1 MRKYV
6 KYVLQLIV
14 LIIFSVAHAGSY
26 DDFFSA
32 IERDLPDVVSTL
44 IDQGFDPNTLSAKGA
59 HALHLAVRA
68 RSFKVVEVL
77 LADPKIDVTV
87 LTAQGESALMLAA
100 LAGDADV
107 CRKLIDKGADINKP
121 GWTPLHYAATGGS
134 VPIIKML
141 LEHHAY
147 IDTESPNG
155 STPLM
160 MAAKY
165 GTADAVRAL
174 LDGGADPMVK
184 NSLDLTAL
192 DFAYANNRTDAAAL
206 IGAYVRAKQPKGSW

>member
-1 MRKYV
+1 MRKYF
-6 KYVLQLIV
+6 KYAVHLFVFIG
-14 LIIFSVAHAGSY
+14 ISVANAGSY

-32 IERDLPDVVSTL
+32 IEHNQADVVSTL
-44 IDQGFDPNTLSAKGA
+44 IGEGFDANTLNHKGA
-59 HALHLAVRA
+59 HPLLLAVRA
-68 RSFKVVEVL
+68 GSFKVIDAL
-77 LADPKIDVTV
+77 LAAPKIDANV
-87 LTAQGESALMLAA
+87 LTEQGESALMLAA
-100 LAGDADV
+100 LAGNADV
-107 CRKLIDKGADINKP
+107 CQKLIDKGADINKP
-121 GWTPLHYAATGGS
+121 GWTALHYAATGGN
-134 VPIIKML
+134 VAIIKML

>member
-1 MRKYV
+1 MRNYIKYAL
-6 KYVLQLIV
+6 YLIV
-14 LIIFSVAHAGSY
+14 FACVSSVYAGSY

-32 IERDLPDVVSTL
+32 IEHDQADVVTALVS
-44 IDQGFDPNTLSAKGA
+44 QGFDPNTVNAKGA
-59 HALHLAVRA
+59 HPMLLAVRA
-68 RSFKVVEVL
+68 GSFKVIDAL
-77 LADPKIDVTV
+77 LAAPAINVNA
-87 LTAQGESALMLAA
+87 LTEQSESPLMLAA
-100 LAGDADV
+100 LAGNVDV
-107 CRKLIDKGADINKP
+107 CQKLIDAGADINKP
-121 GWTPLHYAATGGS
+121 GWTALHYAATSGN

-147 IDTESPNG
+147 VDTESPNG

-192 DFAYANNRTDAAAL
+192 DFAYSNNRKDAAEL

>member
-1 MRKYV
+1 MRNYIRYPLK
-6 KYVLQLIV
+6 LIV
-14 LIIFSVAHAGSY
+14 LIGFSVVHAGSY

-32 IERDLPDVVSTL
+32 IERDLSGEVDTL
-44 IDQGFDPNTLSAKGA
+44 IGQGFDPNTPSAKGT
-59 HALHLAVRA
+59 HPLISAVRA
-68 RSFKVVEVL
+68 GSLKVVDVL
-77 LADPKIDVTV
+77 LADPKIDINV
-87 LTAQGESALMLAA
+87 LTEQGESPLMLAA
-100 LAGDADV
+100 LAGYTDV
-107 CRKLIDKGADINKP
+107 CQKLIGMGADINKP
-121 GWTPLHYAATGGS
+121 GWTALHYAATAGN

-141 LEHHAY
+141 LAHHAY

-165 GTADAVRAL
+165 GTADSVRAL
-174 LDGGADPMVK
+174 LDGGADPMLK

-192 DFAYANNRTDAAAL
+192 DFAYSNNRTDAAAL

>member
-1 MRKYV
+1 MSKYI

-14 LIIFSVAHAGSY
+14 LIGFSIVHAGSY

-32 IERDLPDVVSTL
+32 IARNDSDVVTEL
-44 IDQGFDPNTLSAKGA
+44 VTHGLDPNTLNAKGA
-59 HALHLAVRA
+59 HPLNLAVRA
-68 RSFKVVEVL
+68 GSFKVIDAL
-77 LADPKIDVTV
+77 LATPGIDVNV
-87 LTAQGESALMLAA
+87 LTEQGESPLMLAA
-100 LAGDADV
+100 LAGNTDV
-107 CRKLIDKGADINKP
+107 CQKLIDKGADINKP
-121 GWTPLHYAATGGS
+121 GWTALHYAATSGN
-134 VPIIKML
+134 VAIIKML

-147 IDTESPNG
+147 IDTQSPNG

-192 DFAYANNRTDAAAL
+192 DFADANNRTDAAAL

>member
-1 MRKYV
+1 MSKYI
-6 KYVLQLIV
+6 KYVLHLIV
-14 LIIFSVAHAGSY
+14 FVCISVAHAGSY

-32 IERDLPDVVSTL
+32 IEHDQADVVTTL
-44 IDQGFDPNTLSAKGA
+44 VSQGFDPNTVNTRGTHPL
-59 HALHLAVRA
+59 LLAVRVG
-68 RSFKVVEVL
+68 SFKVIDVL
-77 LADPKIDVTV
+77 LAAPAINVNL
-87 LTAQGESALMLAA
+87 LTEQGESPLMLAA
-100 LAGDADV
+100 LAGYVDV
-107 CRKLIDKGADINKP
+107 CQKLIDTGADINKP
-121 GWTPLHYAATGGS
+121 GWTALHYAATSGN
-134 VPIIKML
+134 VAIIKML

-174 LDGGADPMVK
+174 LDGGADAMVK
-184 NSLDLTAL
+184 NSLELTAL
-192 DFAYANNRTDAAAL
+192 DFAYSNNRKDAAAL

>member
-1 MRKYV
+1 MRNYFKF
-6 KYVLQLIV
+6 VLQLFVFIN
-14 LIIFSVAHAGSY
+14 ISSANAGSY

-32 IERDLPDVVSTL
+32 IEHDQPDVVSTL
-44 IDQGFDPNTLSAKGA
+44 IGEGFDGNTLNPKGA
-59 HALHLAVRA
+59 HPLLLAVRA
-68 RSFKVVEVL
+68 GSFKVIDAL
-77 LADPKIDVTV
+77 LADPKIDVNAMTE
-87 LTAQGESALMLAA
+87 QGESALMLAA
-100 LAGDADV
+100 LAGNTDV
-107 CRKLIDKGADINKP
+107 CQKLIDKGADINKP
-121 GWTPLHYAATGGS
+121 GWTALHYAATGGN

-174 LDGGADPMVK
+174 LDGGADAMIK

-192 DFAYANNRTDAAAL
+192 DFANSNNRKDAAAL
-206 IGAYVRAKQPKGSW
+206 IGAYVRSKQPKGSW

>member
-6 KYVLQLIV
+6 KYVLQLFV
-14 LIIFSVAHAGSY
+14 LITFSVAHAGSY

-147 IDTESPNG
+147 IDSESPNG

>member
-1 MRKYV
+1 MSKYI
-6 KYVLQLIV
+6 KCVLQLIV
-14 LIIFSVAHAGSY
+14 LIGFSIVHAGSY

-32 IERDLPDVVSTL
+32 ITSNDSDVVTELVSHGL
-44 IDQGFDPNTLSAKGA
+44 DPNTLNAKGA
-59 HALHLAVRA
+59 HPLNLAVRA
-68 RSFKVVEVL
+68 GSFKVIDAL
-77 LADPKIDVTV
+77 LATPDIDVNV
-87 LTAQGESALMLAA
+87 LTEQGESPLMLAA
-100 LAGDADV
+100 LAGNTDV
-107 CRKLIDKGADINKP
+107 CQKLIDKGADINKP
-121 GWTPLHYAATGGS
+121 GWTALHYAATSGN
-134 VPIIKML
+134 VAIIKML

-147 IDTESPNG
+147 IDTQSPNG

-165 GTADAVRAL
+165 GTAEAVRAL